1 MRNMMFRSL
10 QHAAIL
16 SLVGIAAFQPVRAGE
31 DSSSGEAVRPAVTTA
46 EYTPSELVGE
56 QSQTQDDSATQP
68 SPAVAEQRISKDTS
82 NPSPPV
88 LRVAQPAS
96 AIQLRMLEP
105 NQPGDETDDKPLGK
119 PSVPPE
125 LKEPGRT
132 PNPQMEAEKQGDP
145 LSAQPEPMP
154 SPPVEA
160 EPRGQALTVTESEE
174 PLSPI
179 PDPHSAG
186 SAEVDAASFKGITPG
201 SSTLSELKSAWGD
214 PVKAADLDGHSVLLY
229 RVDPF
234 DQIEVTIRQ
243 NKVASIVI
251 RLKSA
256 FPANT
261 VTEQLQLTDVRPVL
275 VSNEMGEILGQTF
288 PERGVLFSF
297 KPSAEPGKTT
307 MQVASVVLEPVSA
320 ESFVLRAETYLE
332 TQTEASLEDLDKA
345 IELDES
351 NHRAYWLRARILAA
365 AGEPLKGGMSSD
377 KAVQLQ
383 PNNPQYRITRA
394 QILGQFSRYD
404 EAMKEAER
412 ALKDCESK
420 PHVKARALCLLG
432 DLVSSGSKPD
442 YKKAFEYHSDSL
454 TTATALVDSRHPA
467 IRVAAKKTLIDAH
480 LGAANDIAWGY
491 WDEKEKAVPRW
502 LQRAETIAED
512 MIENERGTQ
521 EVRLNVAARALAAYV
536 GLEGGL
542 DPTKWAEMAVSA
554 GEQLIAS
561 ASQLARKRQ
570 LQWDLGMAL
579 YDAVQTY
586 QMRGE
591 HDAALKHGERAIEY
605 FEQGRSLNPDS
616 LADAYLLGRLYFRL
630 GAIHSIGNDN
640 HRAAITWFEKAIPLF
655 EQASAR
661 MSPTEHGRLGETYV
675 SMGVSYWSVGQQ
687 ENALKYTEKGVTLIE
702 KGVDSGAVAKAALE
716 VPYSNLST
724 MHRELGHEQK
734 AEEFLT
740 LAGQQSDTRLK

>member
-1 MRNMMFRSL
+1 MRNMMFRLL
-10 QHAAIL
+10 QHATIL
-16 SLVGIAAFQPVRAGE
+16 SLMGVVNFQLVRADE
-31 DSSSGEAVRPAVTTA
+31 NAVQPAVTTA
-46 EYTPSELVGE
+46 EYTPTESVSK
-56 QSQTQDDSATQP
+56 QSGDESAAQK
-68 SPAVAEQRISKDTS
+68 SPAVPEPHPSTDTS
-82 NPSPPV
+82 KQSPPSI

-96 AIQLRMLEP
+96 AIQLRLMEP
-105 NQPGDETDDKPLGK
+105 NQPGKEAGNEPLDK
-119 PSVPPE
+119 PSVPRVLSE
-125 LKEPGRT
+125 SEE
-132 PNPQMEAEKQGDP
+132 PNPQGEADQPGDQV
-145 LSAQPEPMP
+145 SAQEEPQTA
-154 SPPVEA
+154 PVIEA
-160 EPRGQALTVTESEE
+160 KPNGQALKVTESEE
-174 PLSPI
+174 PLSPV
-179 PDPHSAG
+179 PDPHGAG
-186 SAEVDAASFKGITPG
+186 PVEVDAASFNGITPG
-201 SSTLSELKSAWGD
+201 SSTASQLKSAWGD
-214 PVKAADLDGHSVLLY
+214 PLKVADLDGQTVYLY

-234 DQIEVTIRQ
+234 DQIEVTIRED
-243 NKVASIVI
+243 KVVSIVI

-256 FPANT
+256 FPADT
-261 VTEQLQLTDVRPVL
+261 VAEQLQLTDVRPVL
-275 VSNEMGEILGQTF
+275 VSNELGEILGQTF

-297 KPSAEPGKTT
+297 KPSGEPGKTT

-332 TQTEASLEDLDKA
+332 TQTEESLKDLDTA
-345 IELDES
+345 IELDDS

-365 AGEPLKGGMSSD
+365 AGQPLKGGMSSD
-377 KAVQLQ
+377 RAVQLA

-412 ALKDCESK
+412 ALEDCESK

-432 DLVSSGSKPD
+432 DLASSGSKPD
-442 YKKAFEYHSDSL
+442 YKSAFNNHSEAL
-454 TTATALVDSRHPA
+454 KTATALVDSRHPA
-467 IRVAAKKTLIDAH
+467 IRVAAKKILIDAH

-512 MIENERGTQ
+512 MIKNERSSK

-542 DPTKWAEMAVSA
+542 DPTKWAEMATST
-554 GEQLIAS
+554 GEELIA
-561 ASQLARKRQ
+561 AAGQLPRKRQ

-586 QMRGE
+586 QMRGQ
-591 HDAALKHGERAIEY
+591 HDLALKHGERAIEY

-616 LADAYLLGRLYFRL
+616 MADAYLLGRLYFRL

-687 ENALKYTEKGVTLIE
+687 EKALKFTEQGVKLIE
-702 KGVDSGAVAKAALE
+702 KGVNSGAVAKAALE

-724 MHRELGHEQK
+724 MHRELGHEEK

-740 LAGQQSDTRLK
+740 LASQQTDTRLK